1 MDIRKR
7 IRPFYYLNVIY
18 DGIKKKQPPLCMGND
33 KTRKFVFQS
42 ATVIIKR
49 NKKIYIV
56 SKQVHDWTAFST
68 PESRQFLPMK
78 VVSNAR

>member
-49 NKKIYIV
+49 NKKKYI
-56 SKQVHDWTAFST
+56 S
-68 PESRQFLPMK
+68 
-78 VVSNAR
+78 

>member
-33 KTRKFVFQS
+33 KTRKFMFQS

-49 NKKIYIV
+49 NKKNMLQANKYTIGRH
-56 SKQVHDWTAFST
+56 SRHLNHDNFY
-68 PESRQFLPMK
+68 R
-78 VVSNAR
+78 